1 LLGFG
6 CLVLI
11 DGAAAGLRRSL
22 FFVFSVEE
30 EMRET
35 EQK

>member
-1 LLGFG
+1 VF
-6 CLVLI
+6 I
-11 DGAAAGLRRSL
+11 DSAAGLHRSFFFF
-22 FFVFSVEE
+22 FFVFVVDE

>member
-1 LLGFG
+1 
-6 CLVLI
+6 VLI
-11 DGAAAGLRRSL
+11 DSAAGLHRSL